1 MNIDS
6 TINASAKSAIWYIPF
21 EKLETKGKKVTDKA
35 PTPPTI
41 NNESS
46 NPSRIC
52 TVEVNRTREYR
63 LDRAKITSYFL
74 TTTNKMK
81 KTSDEAPEMIR
92 TCIFDNPGD
101 SSPPCAEA
109 ICAKENENKNARINI
124 QWRISERNNFP

>member
-1 MNIDS
+1 M
-6 TINASAKSAIWYIPF
+6 
-21 EKLETKGKKVTDKA
+21 TDKA

-52 TVEVNRTREYR
+52 TVEVNRTSEYR
-63 LDRAKITSYFL
+63 LDRATITSYFL

-81 KTSDEAPEMIR
+81 KTSDDAPEMIR
-92 TCIFDNPGD
+92 TCIFDNPDD

-109 ICAKENENKNARINI
+109 ICAKENENNNVGINI
-124 QWRISERNNFP
+124 QRRMYKPNNIPKLMFVKRKDLC

>member
-1 MNIDS
+1 M
-6 TINASAKSAIWYIPF
+6 
-21 EKLETKGKKVTDKA
+21 TDKA

-63 LDRAKITSYFL
+63 LDRAIITSYFL

-81 KTSDEAPEMIR
+81 KTSDEVAEMIR
-92 TCIFDNPGD
+92 TCIFDNLGDSSISDNPGD
-101 SSPPCAEA
+101 SSISDNPGGSSTSCAEA
-109 ICAKENENKNARINI
+109 ICAKENKNKNARII
-124 QWRISERNNFP
+124 ILWRMSNLNNLPWLMFVNRKDLC

>member
-1 MNIDS
+1 M
-6 TINASAKSAIWYIPF
+6 
-21 EKLETKGKKVTDKA
+21 TDKA

-52 TVEVNRTREYR
+52 TVEVNRTSEYR
-63 LDRAKITSYFL
+63 LDRARITSYFL

-81 KTSDEAPEMIR
+81 KTIDEALEMIR

-124 QWRISERNNFP
+124 QWRMSERTNLP

>member
-1 MNIDS
+1 M
-6 TINASAKSAIWYIPF
+6 P
-21 EKLETKGKKVTDKA
+21 VKA

-52 TVEVNRTREYR
+52 TVEVNRTSEYR

-74 TTTNKMK
+74 MTTNKMK
-81 KTSDEAPEMIR
+81 KARDDAPEMIR
-92 TCIFDNPGD
+92 TCMLDSPDD

-124 QWRISERNNFP
+124 QWRMSVPTNLS